1 MASLSARY
9 QAGDWDAVWHE
20 IRTTASSELVAADVD
35 DVASATMQR
44 ARTQIDDLASRF
56 VDLGLRSAG
65 SIPVR
70 TPPPPD
76 VVGRLAVLE
85 RTTGQLPA
93 ALRALMTHVGGVSLM
108 GDLPRL
114 GLSYDAGKRPRTMPP
129 GPPFADPL
137 VISDVDYLEFEV
149 REHLEEVALDASAP
163 LLPFGFAPDELHKA
177 NISGGEHTISF
188 SSHLPDPVITGIAGR
203 LGITLVEYLRLSIA
217 WGGLP
222 GYSFAPHAAPKTL
235 ARLRADPAF

>member
-1 MASLSARY
+1 MATLSARY
-9 QAGDWDAVWHE
+9 QAGDWAAVWHD

-44 ARTQIDDLASRF
+44 ARRQIDDLVSRF

-65 SIPVR
+65 GADVR
-70 TPPPPD
+70 TPPPAD
-76 VVGRLAVLE
+76 VVERLAVVE

-93 ALRALMTHVGGVSLM
+93 ALRALMTHVGGVNLM

-114 GLSYDAGKRPRTMPP
+114 GLSYYGGRRPRTMPP
-129 GPPFADPL
+129 GPPFVDPL
-137 VISDVDYLEFEV
+137 VISDVDYLEVEV
-149 REHLEEVALDASAP
+149 NEHREEVAMDASAT

-177 NISGGEHTISF
+177 DVSGGEHTISF
-188 SSHLPDPVITGIAGR
+188 TSHLPDPVITGVAGR
-203 LGITLVEYLRLSIA
+203 PGITLVEYLRLSVA

-222 GYSFAPHAAPKTL
+222 GYSFAPHAAPKAL

>member
-20 IRTTASSELVAADVD
+20 IRTTASSERVAADVD

-44 ARTQIDDLASRF
+44 ARNQINDLASRF
-56 VDLGLRSAG
+56 VDMGLRSAG
-65 SIPVR
+65 GVPIR

-76 VVGRLAVLE
+76 VSARLAVVE
-85 RTTGQLPA
+85 KTTGRLPA
-93 ALRALMTHVGGVSLM
+93 ALRALMTYVGGVSLM

-114 GLSYDAGKRPRTMPP
+114 GLVYDAATSLRTMPP

-137 VISDVDYLEFEV
+137 VISNIDYLEFEV
-149 REHLEEVALDASAP
+149 SEYQEEVALDASTP
-163 LLPFGFAPDELHKA
+163 LPSFGFAPDELHKA
-177 NISGGEHTISF
+177 AVSGGEHTISF
-188 SSHLPDPVITGIAGR
+188 SARVPDPVITGIAGR
-203 LGITLVEYLRLSIA
+203 PGITLVEYLRLSIA

-222 GYSFAPHAAPKTL
+222 GYSFAPHAAPKAL
-235 ARLRADPAF
+235 ARLRTDPAF